1 MNLHGGSHQNLNLAR
16 LPIPPYPHGW
26 ASRIRTVDAGVKVPC
41 LNRLAIAQKIQ
52 RLSPLHP
59 KGWVE
64 GLEPSVSRTTIWR
77 VNQLHYTH
85 HINYS
90 TKVYRKGFEPPTHG
104 LEGRCSIQLSYRYKP
119 ILNNNQNESG

>member
-85 HINYS
+85 HIYNPTS
-90 TKVYRKGFEPPTHG
+90 LSVPKGIRTPDTRLRRPLLYPTELSVQTHFE
-104 LEGRCSIQLSYRYKP
+104 
-119 ILNNNQNESG
+119 